1 MWSSVPTNTY
11 RFLFLGYSCIE
22 FHTGLCV
29 CFFCCVTNHHKLWYT
44 CCLPVSVSEELRR
57 SRTGFPVGPHHRL
70 SSEGLTDEGFT
81 SEFTWFLSEFSSVQ
95 VVWLSASVSCWLLPG
110 GHPHVL
116 AMWPSPWAAHKLLY
130 RQHRR
135 VSPQTRITILH
146 DAISHRLCCSLC
158 ACKHVASPDHTQG
171 SGGTWPRD
179 TRRWG
184 AWATQCLSPAVCVTD
199 YCTSSPLWCFCTDLM
214 AFQEHL

>member
-1 MWSSVPTNTY
+1 MFFFFKYNLMWSSVPTNTY

-44 CCLPVSVSEELRR
+44 RCLPVSVSEELRR

-81 SEFTWFLSEFSSVQ
+81 SELTWFLSEFSSVQ
-95 VVWLSASVSCWLLPG
+95 VVWLSASVSSGCCLEATLTSLPCG
-110 GHPHVL
+110 PLHGQL
-116 AMWPSPWAAHKLLY
+116 TSFSTDSIG
-130 RQHRR
+130 

-146 DAISHRLCCSLC
+146 DAHPI
-158 ACKHVASPDHTQG
+158 AFAAVFVPAS
-171 SGGTWPRD
+171 
-179 TRRWG
+179 
-184 AWATQCLSPAVCVTD
+184 
-199 YCTSSPLWCFCTDLM
+199 M
-214 AFQEHL
+214 